1 MLGFSLTLLK
11 IQIVNKEI
19 QNTIV
24 AQMIL
29 LTFLLS
35 LCPEEGPEGV
45 EGVGLLQGL
54 SEVVG
59 NTRPQVRSQ
68 GTRKIKKKKYW
79 PKETKTQKDEKST
92 KTENN
97 LRQCSFSLK
106 VHIVKKQKSQDKK
119 QDLNVKKK
127 ILENL

>member
-24 AQMIL
+24 AQMLL

-68 GTRKIKKKKYW
+68 GTRKIKKKLLAKRD
-79 PKETKTQKDEKST
+79 KNTKRRKDNKNR
-92 KTENN
+92 K
-97 LRQCSFSLK
+97 
-106 VHIVKKQKSQDKK
+106 
-119 QDLNVKKK
+119 
-127 ILENL
+127 

>member
-1 MLGFSLTLLK
+1 MLGVSLTLFK

-19 QNTIV
+19 QNTLV

-68 GTRKIKKKKYW
+68 GTRKIKKKKLLA
-79 PKETKTQKDEKST
+79 KRDKNTKRRKDNKNR
-92 KTENN
+92 K
-97 LRQCSFSLK
+97 
-106 VHIVKKQKSQDKK
+106 
-119 QDLNVKKK
+119 
-127 ILENL
+127 